1 MEFLSEYAATR
12 KYSKFQ
18 WRFEW
23 VQYASTITDTDTKCL
38 FFRSIIDYGLMC
50 EQPKE
55 LSGAQ
60 LVYFRS
66 VVVPDL
72 DKQHRCA
79 DKSSKKKQK

>member
-18 WRFEW
+18 WRVEW
-23 VQYASTITDTDTKCL
+23 VQYASTITDPDTKGL
-38 FFRSIIDYGLMC
+38 FFRSIMDYGLMC

-55 LSGAQ
+55 LSGEQ
-60 LVYFRS
+60 LQYFCS

-72 DKQHRCA
+72 DKQHQYA
-79 DKSSKKKQK
+79 DKTNKSKQK